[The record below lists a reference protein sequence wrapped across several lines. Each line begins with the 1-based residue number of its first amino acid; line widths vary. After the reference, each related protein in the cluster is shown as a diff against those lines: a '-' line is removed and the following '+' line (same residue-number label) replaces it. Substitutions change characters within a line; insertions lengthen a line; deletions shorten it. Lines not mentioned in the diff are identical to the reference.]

1 MTEEKSQLE
10 KCLEE
15 ERKQKD
21 LKIKHVLKQQQI
33 YLDEKESKLKIF
45 ILNFHKKK
53 IIKIF
58 AFKRITE

>member
-53 IIKIF
+53 NN
-58 AFKRITE
+58 